1 MKGCFCSDKKRWSEI
16 LKEKSKYFWVKQAI
30 EKFSLKIGSDK
41 FSIKHVLGAIELFLI
56 STRIIG
62 SGKWLNFRNQLL
74 YRTHPGI
81 PQKIRITPTARRT
94 TPKHAPACTPE
105 RCGGTFWPMM
115 TVVPY
120 PLLWKSS
127 LGTGPGWTWSM

>member
-16 LKEKSKYFWVKQAI
+16 LKEKSKYFWVKQVI

-62 SGKWLNFRNQLL
+62 SGNGSIFGTNYCIELTL
-74 YRTHPGI
+74 GS
-81 PQKIRITPTARRT
+81 RR
-94 TPKHAPACTPE
+94 
-105 RCGGTFWPMM
+105 R
-115 TVVPY
+115 
-120 PLLWKSS
+120 
-127 LGTGPGWTWSM
+127 